1 MTDDELKALVASIA
15 IAQRENAEQMKL
27 TDERMKH
34 TDEQMKRNAEQM
46 KHTDEQMKRNAEQLK
61 LTEESIK
68 RTDEQMKRTDE
79 QMKRTD
85 EKLKRLGITLGSVT
99 NNQGDVAEEFFFQSL
114 IKDNRLGSIRFD
126 DVVKNMEKHRGKIQ
140 EEYDL
145 VMTNGDALAVV
156 EVKYKA
162 HHNDLDKLDRKMRHF
177 KQLFPIYQG
186 FKQYGAIASFHIND
200 EVKSEAL
207 RRGYFVLQR
216 SGELVH
222 TESGNSLTVL

>member
-1 MTDDELKALVASIA
+1 MTDDELKALFASVAVMQREITV
-15 IAQRENAEQMKL
+15 AQRENAEQMKL
-27 TDERMKH
+27 TDAQMKH
-34 TDEQMKRNAEQM
+34 TDELMKQTDEQMKRNAEQM
-46 KHTDEQMKRNAEQLK
+46 KQ
-61 LTEESIK
+61 
-68 RTDEQMKRTDE
+68 TDEQMKRTDE

-85 EKLKRLGITLGSVT
+85 EKLKRMGITLGNVT

-156 EVKYKA
+156 EVKYKV
-162 HHNDLDKLDRKMRHF
+162 HQHDLDKLDRKMRHF
-177 KQLFPIYQG
+177 KQLFPIYQH
-186 FKQYGAIASFHIND
+186 FKQYGEIASFHIND